1 MSRSISINAFKQT
14 EIQRDCII
22 QRQILW
28 AWNDGEYAA
37 PFVSTVFAGFLPI
50 FPNKLNA
57 SLRSFAKIS
66 DCHAVA
72 RGLACVPFPQ
82 SLVCCWR
89 YVVSASKAFWWSRLH
104 LFITPATIFV
114 ICRHASCSH
123 HVLIMF
129 SSAFSLYLWKDWLDW
144 DEDWG
149 RFIRLYTHRASSL
162 QEQRP
167 DPESRDYLVLVDLS
181 WS

>member
-129 SSAFSLYLWKDWLDW
+129 SSCSHLPSVSISGRTDLIEMRIEGVSFGYTPTEPLRCKSKDLILKA
-144 DEDWG
+144 E
-149 RFIRLYTHRASSL
+149 TT
-162 QEQRP
+162 
-167 DPESRDYLVLVDLS
+167 
-181 WS
+181 